1 MIGLCGFVLGKGLTA
16 LTKLRTLRMDCN
28 KILRLDAAE
37 LSCCVHLTSI
47 NISYNLVD
55 SLSVGAVLF
64 LLFRELFSFVF
75 QPLTSSQL

>member
-1 MIGLCGFVLGKGLTA
+1 MDLLYILIHIGKGLTA
-16 LTKLRTLRMDCN
+16 LTKLRTLRVDCN

-55 SLSVGAVLF
+55 SLSVGAFLF
-64 LLFRELFSFVF
+64 LNFFR
-75 QPLTSSQL
+75 